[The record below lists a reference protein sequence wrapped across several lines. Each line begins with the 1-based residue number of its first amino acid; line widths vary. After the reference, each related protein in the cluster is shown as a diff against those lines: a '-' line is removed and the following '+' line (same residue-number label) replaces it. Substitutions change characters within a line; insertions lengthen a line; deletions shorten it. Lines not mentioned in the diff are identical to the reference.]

1 MTFDELHLGGIDRWT
16 RTTCRA
22 RVALA
27 AGDYD
32 AAFAELTSLS
42 DAELED
48 RETILERITMRADA
62 LAWLG
67 NLDAARAAV
76 DQGQRA
82 LEEHREAY
90 FHGLFALSAMRS
102 EADAAA
108 AASAS
113 GSLDQLEEAHE
124 RGRAILAS
132 WYTTVSELH
141 GSVGIV
147 EAFSLGIDAERARL
161 ANESAAEAATR
172 AADQFEAF
180 TMRYH
185 ATYFRWRA
193 AEAMLGAGQRVAAT
207 DVLKRARAVALERG
221 FGGLEAAMNHLAR
234 THQLRLGPARTN
246 VDGDEALSVREMEVL
261 RLLVDGRSN
270 PEIAE
275 DLFVTRRTAAAHVS
289 NILKKLDAASRVEAV
304 SEALRRGYV

>member
-1 MTFDELHLGGIDRWT
+1 MSRGRARGGTRAVDEFDELHLGGIDRWT

-42 DAELED
+42 DADLED

-67 NLDAARAAV
+67 NRAAARDAV

-82 LEEHREAY
+82 LEAHREAY
-90 FHGLFALSAMRS
+90 FHGLFALSAMRT

-108 AASAS
+108 AASTS

-132 WYTTVSELH
+132 WNTTVSELQ
-141 GSVGIV
+141 GSAGIV

-161 ANESAAEAATR
+161 ATR
-172 AADQFEAF
+172 P
-180 TMRYH
+180 RP
-185 ATYFRWRA
+185 RPR
-193 AEAMLGAGQRVAAT
+193 
-207 DVLKRARAVALERG
+207 
-221 FGGLEAAMNHLAR
+221 
-234 THQLRLGPARTN
+234 PAPPT
-246 VDGDEALSVREMEVL
+246 GSKLSRC
-261 RLLVDGRSN
+261 GT
-270 PEIAE
+270 
-275 DLFVTRRTAAAHVS
+275 TRRTSAGARPKRCSAPA
-289 NILKKLDAASRVEAV
+289 NASPRPT
-304 SEALRRGYV
+304 S

>member
-1 MTFDELHLGGIDRWT
+1 MRNSRTERPSSSGSRCAPT
-16 RTTCRA
+16 R
-22 RVALA
+22 
-27 AGDYD
+27 Y
-32 AAFAELTSLS
+32 
-42 DAELED
+42 
-48 RETILERITMRADA
+48 
-62 LAWLG
+62 AWLG

-124 RGRAILAS
+124 RGRAVLAS
-132 WYTTVSELH
+132 WHTTVSELH
-141 GSVGIV
+141 GSAGIV

-193 AEAMLGAGQRVAAT
+193 AEAMLVAGERVAAT
-207 DVLKRARAVALERG
+207 DVLKRARTLW
-221 FGGLEAAMNHLAR
+221 
-234 THQLRLGPARTN
+234 
-246 VDGDEALSVREMEVL
+246 
-261 RLLVDGRSN
+261 RSN
-270 PEIAE
+270 GAS
-275 DLFVTRRTAAAHVS
+275 AAW
-289 NILKKLDAASRVEAV
+289 RPQ
-304 SEALRRGYV
+304 